1 MYLSFYRLTHYNFRK
16 YKQLSPPHANF
27 SSFSQKKHK
36 KQVLKPKLQ
45 NPLIKKLS
53 KKLNMKLNKKME
65 YKALGEDKTAAT

>member
-1 MYLSFYRLTHYNFRK
+1 MYLSFCRLTVTFANISIY
-16 YKQLSPPHANF
+16 PPPCKFFYFF
-27 SSFSQKKHK
+27 SKKHK

-45 NPLIKKLS
+45 NLLIKKLS

>member
-1 MYLSFYRLTHYNFRK
+1 MYLSFYRLTVTFANISIYP
-16 YKQLSPPHANF
+16 PPHANF
-27 SSFSQKKHK
+27 STFSQKKHK

-45 NPLIKKLS
+45 NLLIKKLS